1 MNDKINMERTEES
14 YSSIDKFNVD
24 KKTDLLDLF
33 LVFAANKKKVI
44 GIPLAVSILV
54 AGLTLLIDNTYVATT
69 KILPPQSQSSA
80 SALLGQLGAIGAIS
94 GGSSALK
101 NPNDIYIGILNSRTI
116 ADNMVD
122 RFKLLDVYEVKKRSD
137 ARGALSK
144 LTFVTNGK
152 DGMISVDVEDKDPK
166 RAAEMANA
174 YVDEL
179 KKLNVSLAITEASQ
193 RRMLFEKQLLQ
204 VKKNLADAE
213 VDLKTA
219 QEKSGIIQLTG
230 QAEAV
235 IKGAAEVK
243 AQIAAKEI
251 ALRTMQTFTT
261 INNPDYIRER
271 ESLLG
276 LQAQLKKLEVGANV
290 GNGDISLSTR
300 SVPEAGLEYVRKV
313 RNVKYYEAIFEV
325 IAKQYE
331 IAKID
336 EAKEGATIQVL
347 DPAIEP
353 DRKSGPRRGLL
364 VLVAFMFSGFLT
376 LAYLSLKEICRQA
389 YGKDKY
395 KSRLDSLANK
405 LSWK

>member
-1 MNDKINMERTEES
+1 MERTEES
-14 YSSIDKFNVD
+14 YSSIDKLNVD

-44 GIPLAVSILV
+44 GIPLVVSILV

-69 KILPPQSQSSA
+69 KILPPQNQSSA

-219 QEKSGIIQLTG
+219 QEKSGVIQLTG

-261 INNPDYIRER
+261 VNNPDYIRER

-364 VLVAFMFSGFLT
+364 ILVAFMFSGFLT
-376 LAYLSLKEICRQA
+376 LAYLSLKEICNQA

-395 KSRLDSLANK
+395 KGRFDSLANK

>member
-14 YSSIDKFNVD
+14 YSSIDKLNVD

-44 GIPLAVSILV
+44 GIPLVVSILV

-69 KILPPQSQSSA
+69 KILPPQNQSSA

-219 QEKSGIIQLTG
+219 QEKSGVIQLTG

-261 INNPDYIRER
+261 VNNPDYIRER

-364 VLVAFMFSGFLT
+364 ILVAFMFSGFLT
-376 LAYLSLKEICRQA
+376 LAYLSLKEICNQA

-395 KSRLDSLANK
+395 KGRFDSLANK

>member
-1 MNDKINMERTEES
+1 MNDKINMGQTEGN
-14 YSSIDKFNVD
+14 YSSVDKLNVD
-24 KKTDLLDLF
+24 RKSDLLDLF
-33 LVFAANKKKVI
+33 LVFAANKKKVV
-44 GIPLAVSILV
+44 GIPLAISVLV

-69 KILPPQSQSSA
+69 KILPPQNQSST

-193 RRMLFEKQLLQ
+193 RRMLFEKQLSQ

-219 QEKSGIIQLTG
+219 QEKSGVIQLTG

-251 ALRTMQTFTT
+251 VLRTMQTFTT
-261 INNPDYIRER
+261 VNNPDYIRER

-276 LQAQLKKLEVGANV
+276 LQVQLKKLEVGANV

-300 SVPEAGLEYVRKV
+300 SVPEAGLEYIRKV

-353 DRKSGPRRGLL
+353 DKKSGPRRGLL

-376 LAYLSLKEICRQA
+376 LAYLSLKEIYRQA

-395 KSRLDSLANK
+395 KGRLDSLSNR